1 MKKFLGILILIL
13 TLQTPSQADDI
24 QDFQIEGM
32 SIGDSALDYFSE
44 EEIKNNYVKLIKTLD
59 LLARPR
65 GFEPLT
71 LGLENRCSIKN
82 PLKTNIRHK
91 IIQQNDQKL
100 YRVVTWL

>member
-1 MKKFLGILILIL
+1 
-13 TLQTPSQADDI
+13 
-24 QDFQIEGM
+24 
-32 SIGDSALDYFSE
+32 
-44 EEIKNNYVKLIKTLD
+44 VKLIKTLD

-91 IIQQNDQKL
+91 IIQQNGQKL